1 MDEHAVVAT
10 RRSLH
15 AVAERLLAGPQYR
28 EHGEIQLQVTPGGF
42 GQFAGPTPY
51 ASRVASWSRG
61 PAGSRC
67 TARSRTSPPR
77 SMSRPENPLTF
88 TTSRPNSAPPRR

>member
-28 EHGEIQLQVTPGGF
+28 EHGVEADI
-42 GQFAGPTPY
+42 
-51 ASRVASWSRG
+51 
-61 PAGSRC
+61 
-67 TARSRTSPPR
+67 
-77 SMSRPENPLTF
+77 
-88 TTSRPNSAPPRR
+88 RREGAHR

>member
-28 EHGEIQLQVTPGGF
+28 EHGEIGC
-42 GQFAGPTPY
+42 
-51 ASRVASWSRG
+51 R
-61 PAGSRC
+61 
-67 TARSRTSPPR
+67 
-77 SMSRPENPLTF
+77 
-88 TTSRPNSAPPRR
+88 